1 MYWIRHPFD
10 KNWHLPPQYAMRI
23 EQIIFSFF
31 FDLVALRYDE
41 NVDVNRTFCLFQRC
55 ENEKWHEYLSSDN
68 ALLAMLGQPH

>member
-1 MYWIRHPFD
+1 
-10 KNWHLPPQYAMRI
+10 MRI

-41 NVDVNRTFCLFQRC
+41 SVDVNRTFCLFQRC

-68 ALLAMLGQPH
+68 ALLAMLGQPHWQRLPLYSHRHYIAGIYK